1 MTEARRPA
9 HLAVLLG
16 ASAGIYAVS
25 LAGITAL
32 QSSADQALIDDR
44 APLDSVTVS
53 LSGGHDA
60 LEADLDRVTRAYS
73 EAAAGYDRLAPRLDE
88 METAL
93 DAYAGSVSEV
103 SGAAKALPGRV
114 SLPTVTRTVTVRAK
128 APATS
133 ATTGAS
139 GG

>member
-1 MTEARRPA
+1 VTDVRRPP

-25 LAGITAL
+25 LAGVAAL
-32 QSSADQALIDDR
+32 QSSADQARIDDA
-44 APLDSVTVS
+44 APLDAATVS

-60 LEADLDRVTRAYS
+60 LEIGLDRAARAYA
-73 EAAAGYDRLAPRLDE
+73 EAAAGYDRLAPRLDA
-88 METAL
+88 MEASL
-93 DAYAGSVSEV
+93 DALAGTVAQV

-128 APATS
+128 APVTH